1 MIMKGCLM
9 EVFGEE
15 YDLSNCT
22 PEELK
27 QVEEWYDKN
36 KEAEVPDATDHN
48 DGTPRS
54 EAGMSVHSKPS
65 GDLDVLLA
73 LESIQSNPNFNP
85 DLEGK
90 PEHLELY
97 RRVHPL
103 GGNLTVG
110 EAASGLGINRVT
122 AYRWLNRVMA
132 DNPTADLAQWPTKA
146 QLDVYRLIHP
156 DLGGLTYREAAKALK
171 STYQHV
177 VDMVARMRKTH
188 PQAFSFERV
197 PRPTVVRYD
206 PSVHDDEAVE
216 KF

>member
-1 MIMKGCLM
+1 M

-27 QVEEWYDKN
+27 QAEEWYAKN
-36 KEAEVPDATDHN
+36 QEADVPGVADSPSGHMITEDIRGKFA
-48 DGTPRS
+48 
-54 EAGMSVHSKPS
+54 KPS
-65 GDLDVLLA
+65 DSLDVLLA

-97 RRVHPL
+97 HRVHPL

-110 EAASGLGINRVT
+110 EAASGPGINRVT

-156 DLGGLTYREAAKALK
+156 NLGGLTYREAAKALN

-177 VDMVARMRKTH
+177 VDMMHRMRQTH
-188 PQAFSFERV
+188 PQAFAFERV
-197 PRPTVVRYD
+197 PRPEIVRYD
-206 PSVHDDEAVE
+206 PTIHDDEAVE